1 MLCCDIL
8 CCWVAPGVL
17 CCAVMSCVAG
27 SCLVSC
33 VVLRGV
39 PVMCY
44 VVMSR
49 VVPCRALLSTSGT
62 LTCVDLIQ
70 AASSQV
76 EAYECTLSLM
86 ASEL

>member
-1 MLCCDIL
+1 MLCCDVL

-17 CCAVMSCVAG
+17 CRAARCSCN
-27 SCLVSC
+27 
-33 VVLRGV
+33 VL
-39 PVMCY
+39 CY

-49 VVPCRALLSTSGT
+49 VVPCRSLLSTSGT